1 MRGPVRSRKGKDND
15 SRSEANNRVHSTGWT
30 YRIFGSPNFGSSASD
45 STINAPT
52 SGAISRSY
60 VEEVH
65 PDDCSS
71 VRLDFT
77 IWKSCCLDGSSCGRS
92 ELERV
97 IGIVGEEI
105 VGRNGKPV
113 MVGDV

>member
-1 MRGPVRSRKGKDND
+1 MGEPVRSRKGKDND

-30 YRIFGSPNFGSSASD
+30 YRIFASPNFGSSASD

-60 VEEVH
+60 VEVH
-65 PDDCSS
+65 LDECSS
-71 VRLDFT
+71 IRLDFT
-77 IWKSCCLDGSSCGRS
+77 IWKSCCLDGSSRGRS

-97 IGIVGEEI
+97 IGMVGEEI
-105 VGRNGKPV
+105 VGRNGKP
-113 MVGDV
+113 GDI

>member
-1 MRGPVRSRKGKDND
+1 MDLPNICI
-15 SRSEANNRVHSTGWT
+15 A
-30 YRIFGSPNFGSSASD
+30 YFGSFASD

-52 SGAISRSY
+52 SGAISCSY

-71 VRLDFT
+71 IRLDFT

-92 ELERV
+92 ELECV
-97 IGIVGEEI
+97 IG
-105 VGRNGKPV
+105 
-113 MVGDV
+113 MVVKRLLGSIL